1 MALRRGVAQFTSLF
15 SWHPESTLVGRLVNH
30 NLSALPLPLRPFT
43 SSPTPRL
50 SAQPALSS
58 EESLEQIRSR
68 IFGIHIGNGLRSG
81 RKILSR
87 PLIGQ
92 KLLEYYPK
100 NLIKQDPFMLD
111 LQREDR
117 LEKLAKLRRRGKGP
131 PKKGQGRRAMKGKR

>member
-15 SWHPESTLVGRLVNH
+15 SWLPESIQVGRLVNH
-30 NLSALPLPLRPFT
+30 NLSTLPFSLRPFT

-50 SAQPALSS
+50 SAQPAPS

-100 NLIKQDPFMLD
+100 SLVKQDPFMLD